1 MEQAN
6 LTALRREIAAIE
18 GRPAGF
24 GENGLTERLIL
35 DVRSVPVLSHDLH
48 PPLEGEGRAGWGDG
62 TGTGTSTRKVSG
74 LKFTPTRSAPQS
86 DLPPPG
92 GGEPE
97 VGNRLVFGVESVDR
111 RLGGGLPVAALHEIR
126 CDETRAGGALTGF
139 AATLLARLASVTTK
153 PILWVE
159 EEMALGEAG
168 HPFGPG
174 LARFGLDPSRL
185 IFIRARRAEDALWT
199 LEEGL
204 RCTGLAAVLAV
215 IRASPHALDL
225 TASRRLAL
233 RAAAHGVMGLLLRQ
247 ASEAEPGAATTRW
260 RIRPQPAAATDGFTE
275 GIGRPAWRA
284 ELEKNRL
291 GPVGSFDLE
300 WDHAQSSFV
309 QSAAADPVARPAL
322 PFDRPDRTA
331 DARAG
336 LALRETG

>member
-1 MEQAN
+1 MGSDR
-6 LTALRREIAAIE
+6 LT
-18 GRPAGF
+18 
-24 GENGLTERLIL
+24 
-35 DVRSVPVLSHDLH
+35 
-48 PPLEGEGRAGWGDG
+48 
-62 TGTGTSTRKVSG
+62 
-74 LKFTPTRSAPQS
+74 
-86 DLPPPG
+86 
-92 GGEPE
+92 
-97 VGNRLVFGVESVDR
+97 FGVEAVDL
-111 RLGGGLPVAALHEIR
+111 RLGGGLPLAALHEIR

-139 AATLLARLASVTTK
+139 AAALLVRLAAVTTK

-168 HPFGPG
+168 HPFGAG

-233 RAAAHGVMGLLLRQ
+233 RAAAHGVTGLLLRQ
-247 ASEAEPGAATTRW
+247 ASAAEPGAATTRW
-260 RIRPQPAAATDGFTE
+260 RIGPQPAAVTDGFAE

-291 GPVGSFDLE
+291 GPVGRFDLE
-300 WDHAQSSFV
+300 WDHARSSFV
-309 QSAAADPVARPAL
+309 QSAATDTVARPPV
-322 PFDRPDRTA
+322 PFDRPDRA
-331 DARAG
+331 AG
-336 LALRETG
+336 AGSELALREAG

>member
-1 MEQAN
+1 MEKAQIG
-6 LTALRREIAAIE
+6 ALRREIAAIE

-24 GENGLTERLIL
+24 GERGLTEGTGL
-35 DVRSVPVLSHDLH
+35 DVAFVPALSRLADATQPRVKPWTNS
-48 PPLEGEGRAGWGDG
+48 PPFVPAHGSRLRRARGQAPAETQG
-62 TGTGTSTRKVSG
+62 G
-74 LKFTPTRSAPQS
+74 LPGARGPSKS
-86 DLPPPG
+86 D
-92 GGEPE
+92 
-97 VGNRLVFGVESVDR
+97 RLTFGVDAVDD

-139 AATLLARLASVTTK
+139 AAALLTRLAAVTPK

-168 HPFGPG
+168 HPFGSG

-233 RAAAHGVMGLLLRQ
+233 RAAANGVMGLFIRQ
-247 ASEAEPGAATTRW
+247 ASAAEPGAATTRW
-260 RIRPQPAAATDGFTE
+260 RIRPQPAAVTDGFAE
-275 GIGRPAWRA
+275 GIGRPAWRV

-291 GPVGSFDLE
+291 GPVGHFDLE
-300 WDHAQSSFV
+300 WDHAGKCFV
-309 QSAAADPVARPAL
+309 QSAASDPVARPAV
-322 PFDRPDRTA
+322 PFDRPGRTA
-331 DARAG
+331 GTGEG
-336 LALRETG
+336 LAFRETG